1 MANLPY
7 VQVTGTLNV
16 RRSMIKPHQFLEV
29 DAIAFQPAAVA
40 LDVLVVNI

>member
-1 MANLPY
+1 M
-7 VQVTGTLNV
+7 LNV